1 MQPQIVQE
9 IREQSIKEEVGK
21 VIRSIEPV
29 VLNRIDMK
37 KEHIDR
43 IKEGFRWVFQE
54 GDGTGVKYFKTRHI
68 NQQERQ
74 EQPKLYMVEMTR
86 LVEMQKEN
94 VWNVTT

>member
-43 IKEGFRWVFQE
+43 IKEGFRLVFQE